1 MGTLYYGDNLD
12 ILRRY
17 LKDETVDLVYLDPP
31 FNSAQNYNAFFHEK
45 DGTDAASQIHAFEDT
60 WHWDIETKKAYD
72 AVTEQPGK
80 VSDVMQAFYT
90 FLGGNDMMAYLTMMS
105 ARLVELRRVLKPTG
119 SLYLHCDPTAS
130 HYLKLLCD
138 AVFGMNN
145 YRSEIVWKRT
155 TTHNDSKRWS
165 DNTDTLFFYTKSD
178 DFTWHPQHEE
188 YSEEYLSTKYC
199 HDDKDGRGSY
209 RLDNMTSPNPRPN
222 MMYEWKGHATPEKGW
237 RYSRET
243 MAKLDSE
250 GRIWYPDSKDK
261 RPQLKRYLA
270 EMSGPVMGNLWAD
283 INPINSQA
291 RERLGYPTQKPLAL
305 LERII
310 QASSNPGDLV
320 LDPFCGCGTTI
331 DAAEKNGRDWIGID
345 VTQLAISLIKNRLQD
360 TYGRRLKF
368 ESRSSRRE
376 SAHSSPSAE
385 DQSGLT
391 SAATGS
397 KERGV
402 HAASTPEGDATSK
415 RAEARAPEGRDVLP
429 RVQADQ
435 QVGPTEV
442 HLVRII
448 GEPTTPIEAATLAE
462 EDKYQFQWWALG
474 LVGARP
480 VEQKKG
486 ADHGID
492 GKILFRDDP
501 KAAKP
506 EQIIIQVKGGKTGV
520 KDVRDLR
527 GVLDREK
534 AAIGILISLQP
545 PTDLVE
551 TEAASVGFYEHKTNQ
566 QKFPRLQLRTVK
578 ELMAGKGIERPTSA
592 ASLDDTFKKA
602 PASRKKH
609 GEQKEL
615 KM

>member
-31 FNSAQNYNAFFHEK
+31 FNSAQNYNAFFSEK
-45 DGTDAASQIHAFEDT
+45 DGSAAASQIHAFEDT

-105 ARLVELRRVLKPTG
+105 SRLVELRRVLKPTG
-119 SLYLHCDPTAS
+119 SLYLHCDDTAAA
-130 HYLKLLCD
+130 YLQILLD
-138 AVFGMNN
+138 AIFGQQNFKN
-145 YRSEIVWKRT
+145 QIIWQRT
-155 TTHNDSKRWS
+155 NAHNTADRYGRIH
-165 DNTDTLFFYTKSD
+165 DVILFCTK
-178 DFTWHPQHEE
+178 T
-188 YSEEYLSTKYC
+188 
-199 HDDKDGRGSY
+199 GSY
-209 RLDNMTSPNPRPN
+209 TWNDVRTAYGD
-222 MMYEWKGHATPEKGW
+222 A
-237 RYSRET
+237 
-243 MAKLDSE
+243 
-250 GRIWYPDSKDK
+250 
-261 RPQLKRYLA
+261 QLKRYKKDDKGRLYTGQDLTASRPNSDSGKFEWRGTMPTQGRGWGYTLEQLEKWWA
-270 EMSGPVMGNLWAD
+270 EGLILCKQDGTPRMDGLKVYLDEMPGKALQSVWTD
-283 INPINSQA
+283 IPRISNTSA
-291 RERLGYPTQKPLAL
+291 ERLGYPTQKPVAL

-331 DAAEKNGRDWIGID
+331 DAAEKLGRGWIGID

-360 TYGRRLKF
+360 TYGSRMKF
-368 ESRSSRRE
+368 VSGTSSHR
-376 SAHSSPSAE
+376 PV
-385 DQSGLT
+385 G
-391 SAATGS
+391 TGS
-397 KERGV
+397 
-402 HAASTPEGDATSK
+402 TPSPTSPPKDGDAV
-415 RAEARAPEGRDVLP
+415 E
-429 RVQADQ
+429 RV
-435 QVGPTEV
+435 PTES
-442 HLVRII
+442 LVRII
-448 GEPTTPIEAATLAE
+448 GEPTTPNEAATLAE

-506 EQIIIQVKGGKTGV
+506 EQIVIQVKGGKTGV

-545 PTDLVE
+545 ATAPME
-551 TEAASVGFYEHKTNQ
+551 TEAASAGFYEHKTNQ
-566 QKFPRLQLRTVK
+566 QKFPRLQLRTVR
-578 ELMAGKGIERPTSA
+578 ELMEGKGIERPTSA
-592 ASLDDTFKKA
+592 AAIEETFKKA
-602 PASRKKH
+602 PQAKAKGH
-609 GEQKEL
+609 EQSAL
-615 KM
+615 RL

>member
-17 LKDETVDLVYLDPP
+17 LKDESVDLVYLDPP

-45 DGTDAASQIHAFEDT
+45 DGTDAASQIRAFDDT

-105 ARLVELRRVLKPTG
+105 SRLVELRRVLKPTG

-138 AVFGMNN
+138 AVFGHDN
-145 YRSEIVWKRT
+145 YRNEISWKRSQPKSHT
-155 TTHNDSKRWS
+155 TINFSNCRDIILR
-165 DNTDTLFFYTKSD
+165 YTKTQD
-178 DFTWHPQHEE
+178 AVFNKVFGKHDPDYLEKFYRFTDP
-188 YSEEYLSTKYC
+188 
-199 HDDKDGRGSY
+199 DGRRY
-209 RLDNMTSPNPRPN
+209 RLGDITNPNKNRPN
-222 MMYEWKGHATPEKGW
+222 LTYEFLGVKRVW
-237 RYSRET
+237 RWTKDRMQKAYEQG
-243 MAKLDSE
+243 L
-250 GRIWYPDSKDK
+250 IYQSKPGAV
-261 RPQLKRYLA
+261 PQEKRYLDEMEGQPVSDDWSDIEHLHGANA
-270 EMSGPVMGNLWAD
+270 EA
-283 INPINSQA
+283 
-291 RERLGYPTQKPLAL
+291 LGYPTQKPVAL

-310 QASSNPGDLV
+310 QASSNPGDVV

-331 DAAEKNGRDWIGID
+331 DAAEKLGRDWIGID

-360 TYGRRLKF
+360 TYGSRMKF
-368 ESRSSRRE
+368 VSGGAHAPRVSG
-376 SAHSSPSAE
+376 SAPSPNPPNAPDEPNAQESSPTPMPTTGAS
-385 DQSGLT
+385 
-391 SAATGS
+391 SAA
-397 KERGV
+397 
-402 HAASTPEGDATSK
+402 
-415 RAEARAPEGRDVLP
+415 RAARALPE
-429 RVQADQ
+429 
-435 QVGPTEV
+435 TSI
-442 HLVRII
+442 VRII
-448 GEPTTPIEAATLAE
+448 GEPTTPNEAATLAE
-462 EDKYQFQWWALG
+462 DDKYQFQWWALG

-545 PTDLVE
+545 PTGPME
-551 TEAASVGFYEHKTNQ
+551 TEAASAGFYEHKTNR
-566 QKFPRLQLRTVK
+566 QKYPRLQLRTVK
-578 ELMAGKGIERPTSA
+578 ELMEGQGIERPSTVA
-592 ASLDDTFKKA
+592 ATDETFKKA
-602 PASRKKH
+602 PESKKKQH
-609 GEQKEL
+609 EQKEL
-615 KM
+615 I